1 MKKHVASSRIKNVN
15 SLEVIIELNIPT
27 SERMGPLA
35 EELDKS
41 KDSLGFSSFGFSKTS
56 IEDVF
61 LKVGEGRERHGGLSS
76 DGTGDVY
83 QEYQVADVPKVS
95 GSEMLLNHFKGL
107 FTKRMIAT
115 MRMWKTYFF
124 LCLFAFVLDI
134 ALGYLANNPPFLDY
148 KPPPS
153 LELHNF
159 DGYDPSNIFYIDN
172 SVNTAEAERFQ
183 NYLEQKDMK
192 TNTERVDNVEDLL
205 FSSAEDDMIE
215 FATTD
220 LLSITKG
227 YLANL
232 TVYDSCP
239 APELVEVTLGLYNIN
254 PFHIRPLARNIM
266 SNVMSRERNIPG
278 KIMTSSNPMIYRA
291 QEDITIND
299 ESINNPA
306 PFQYMTICSM
316 SLALVLGVFTI
327 FPLKERVTNAKQV
340 QIMAGVNPFVF
351 WFSNFLW
358 DFLVYMVV
366 AVLLAVVLY
375 LFDERNT
382 LHSNNGFG
390 TLIFLY
396 FLLGLAGLPWVYILS
411 FPFKAPSFTSQNILL
426 TWKLKVIK

>member
-159 DGYDPSNIFYIDN
+159 DGYDPANIFYIDN

-183 NYLEQKDMK
+183 NYLGYMK

-411 FPFKAPSFTSQNILL
+411 FPFKAPSYVSKNIFL